1 MNEKIITALLT
12 ILIALSSWTITRTFA
27 ISNDIVLVKE
37 KISKVE
43 KQLDEAVWS
52 TLPENSKET
61 KK

>member
-27 ISNDIVLVKE
+27 ISNDIVLIKE

>member
-43 KQLDEAVWS
+43 KQLDEAVWN

>member
-12 ILIALSSWTITRTFA
+12 ILIALSSWTITRTFT

>member
-27 ISNDIVLVKE
+27 ISKDIVLVKE

-43 KQLDEAVWS
+43 KQLDEAVWN